1 MMALIVEDDDNKR
14 EQLVSF
20 LRDRY
25 PQLDLK
31 ETASLVSALR
41 ALKQENPS
49 LVILDMTLPNYDVV
63 EGESGGVMHPFGGQ
77 EFLRQVSRFK
87 IETAVF
93 VLTQFENFGEPPDAK
108 GLAELDEELREGFP
122 HTYKGA
128 VYYHASIYDWTTAL
142 ANTIEANLPEIKTC
156 R

>member
-1 MMALIVEDDDNKR
+1 MMALLVEDDDNKR

-20 LRDRY
+20 LGDRY
-25 PQLDLK
+25 PRLELTQS
-31 ETASLVSALR
+31 ASLISAIR
-41 ALKQENPS
+41 ALKQNKPA

-63 EGESGGVMHPFGGQ
+63 EGESGGGLHAFGGQ

-87 IETAVF
+87 INTAVF
-93 VLTQFENFGEPPDAK
+93 VLTQFESFGEPPDAK
-108 GLAELDEELREGFP
+108 GLAELDNELRHSFP
-122 HTYKGA
+122 ETYKGA

-142 ANTIEANLPEIKTC
+142 ADTIEANLPEIKSC

>member
-14 EQLVSF
+14 EQLLSF
-20 LRDRY
+20 LNERY
-25 PQLDLK
+25 PRLELK
-31 ETASLVSALR
+31 ESASLIAAVR
-41 ALKQENPS
+41 ALKQLKPH

-63 EGESGGVMHPFGGQ
+63 EGESGGGLHPFGGQ

-87 IETAVF
+87 IMTSVI
-93 VLTQFENFGEPPDAK
+93 VLTQFESFGEPPDAK
-108 GLAELDEELREGFP
+108 GLEELDGELRENFP
-122 HTYKGA
+122 NTYKGA

-142 ANTIEANLPEIKTC
+142 ANTIETSVPEILTC